1 MTLYCAI
8 DHHSNNNVPVV
19 IDDNDNILFQKRL
32 PNSLPLVLKA
42 LEPFKS
48 ELKGV
53 AVEST
58 FNWYWLVDGLAE
70 NQHKP
75 VLVNTTAVKQ
85 YSGIKHT
92 NDFTDAL
99 WLAHLMRLNI
109 LPLGYIYPKK
119 ERAVRDLLRKR
130 LQLVRQRV
138 SNMLSA
144 QNQLWR
150 STGTNISTKPIK
162 AVDYSIL
169 AAIKDPFIQH
179 AIKCNLQV
187 INTLNQEIESIENTV
202 LAQSQLKPMFQQL
215 LTING
220 IGNILGQTIMLET
233 GDISRFHKVGNFSSY
248 ARCVD
253 SSKTSN
259 NKKKGENNKR
269 NGNQYLAWA
278 FVEAAHSIIRH
289 NKTAHKFYQ
298 RKRSQCNASL
308 ATKALAHKL
317 ARAAYFVMRDNT
329 PFQLDKLFSE

>member
-8 DHHSNNNVPVV
+8 DLHSNNNVPVV
-19 IDDNDNILFQKRL
+19 IDDNDRVLFQKRL
-32 PNSLPLVLKA
+32 PNSLPIILEA
-42 LEPFKS
+42 LEPFKK
-48 ELKGV
+48 ELKAV

-70 NQHKP
+70 HQHKP

-85 YSGIKHT
+85 YEGIKHT
-92 NDFTDAL
+92 NDYTDAL

-109 LPLGYIYPKK
+109 LPLGYIYPPE

-144 QNQLWR
+144 QNQIWR
-150 STGTNISTKPIK
+150 STGINVSTKPIK
-162 AVDYSIL
+162 QLDYTIL
-169 AAIKDPFIQH
+169 NDINNPFIQH
-179 AIKCNLQV
+179 AIKSNMHIIEILNNEIALIEKSVLSQSKLKTTFQNLH
-187 INTLNQEIESIENTV
+187 
-202 LAQSQLKPMFQQL
+202 
-215 LTING
+215 TITG
-220 IGNILGQTIMLET
+220 VGEILGQTIMLET
-233 GDISRFHKVGNFSSY
+233 GDISRFAKVGNFSSY

-253 SSKTSN
+253 SSKISN
-259 NKKKGENNKR
+259 NKKKGTNNKK
-269 NGNQYLAWA
+269 NGNKYLAWA

-298 RKRSQCNASL
+298 RKRAQCNGAL

-329 PFQLDKLFSE
+329 PFQLDKLFS